1 MIQLISNGIY
11 IKEGEIMKKL
21 ILIIAI
27 LVLFIGSN
35 TLTTLAISA
44 PRVTL
49 DGEDVSFDVPP
60 ITINGRTLVPLRAI
74 FEAMGV
80 TVQWNAETNTV
91 TATEGTTTIVLQID
105 NLNATVNGNTVS
117 LDVPAQIVNSRIM
130 VPTRFIAESL
140 GSEITWDADE
150 ETVVINSSLT
160 INIDNSDDEYIKAE
174 NRRSILWI
182 EKGYLSKTDILSI
195 ANKTE
200 TGINDIE
207 KYIDRHFNKKIN
219 FYISGKKEPSYATNT
234 NGNPSIYL
242 SYVKEKKAPYIH
254 ESIHIIAGNCFN
266 SWVSEGIAAYL
277 NMKLN
282 NAYPCYP
289 NDGEDINKLAKIYL
303 NQNSESVLKLI
314 GENGRNDITST
325 DFNSENRKKYYI
337 LSASFV
343 QYLDE
348 QVGIQ
353 KIMRFYNERDLK
365 SAMERET
372 GKTVDT
378 WKQAWIEH
386 LADR

>member
-1 MIQLISNGIY
+1 
-11 IKEGEIMKKL
+11 MKKL